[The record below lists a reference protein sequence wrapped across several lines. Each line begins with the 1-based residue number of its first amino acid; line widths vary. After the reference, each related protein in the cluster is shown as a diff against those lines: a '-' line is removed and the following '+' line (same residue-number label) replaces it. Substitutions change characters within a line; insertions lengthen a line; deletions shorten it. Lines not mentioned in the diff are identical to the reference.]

1 MPANGDVEL
10 TTPVKA
16 APEMNQRLDVA
27 VQNRATVEALYKAL
41 LGQGHMD
48 KVAKLIANDLEY
60 WFHGPPG
67 RQHMMRILTGE
78 TAPNKAGF
86 QFEPRSVTAIGDC
99 VITEGWEGQ
108 AYWVHV
114 WTLKNGLITKFRE
127 YFNTWLVVRDL
138 RETPAA
144 PVAWVEEDQKQVEKI
159 TLWQSQP
166 RDLYRRSLPG
176 LLLAI

>member
-1 MPANGDVEL
+1 MPASGNMEL
-10 TTPVKA
+10 TAQA
-16 APEMNQRLDVA
+16 AAGMDRRLEVA

-48 KVAKLIANDLEY
+48 KVALLIASDLEY

-78 TAPNKAGF
+78 SAPNRAGF
-86 QFEPRSVTAIGDC
+86 RFEPRSVTAIGDC

-114 WTLKNGLITKFRE
+114 WTLKNGFITKFRE
-127 YFNTWLVVRDL
+127 YFNTWLVVKDL
-138 RETPAA
+138 RPTPAVA
-144 PVAWVEEDQKQVEKI
+144 AVAWVEEDQKKVEKM